1 MIPSF
6 LLQFDARD
14 VCPSCDLGSILRIWH
29 GVQIVNYGH
38 NTSGEC
44 SQKGADRDILI
55 LLTEYELEEC
65 RLQGVRQLAVNGNIS
80 G

>member
-1 MIPSF
+1 MNKNDIMILLFIFVTFARSVNDSMIP
-6 LLQFDARD
+6 APMRD
-14 VCPSCDLGSILRIWH
+14 VCPSCDLRSILRIWH

-55 LLTEYELEEC
+55 HDTYD
-65 RLQGVRQLAVNGNIS
+65 RI
-80 G
+80 